1 MSSYKIYNLLDL
13 IDSVGE
19 EKVQSILCDF
29 SCPLNKEIENFASRN
44 AIDFS
49 KKKISITYLIM
60 DNDYNVVSLFT
71 LAHKIID
78 VNCSGFSNTT
88 KKKLKKYADANGLD
102 NTLSLSAFLMAQLGK
117 NYRDNIESPDGNRIV
132 NNPRLKSR
140 ACKSPLLIRLRR
152 IS

>member
-1 MSSYKIYNLLDL
+1 MIFPVLLIRKLKI
-13 IDSVGE
+13 
-19 EKVQSILCDF
+19 
-29 SCPLNKEIENFASRN
+29 FASRN

-49 KKKISITYLIM
+49 KKKISITYLII

-117 NYRDNIESPDGNRIV
+117 NYRDNIESPDGNSII
-132 NNPRLKSR
+132 
-140 ACKSPLLIRLRR
+140 SPVETV
-152 IS
+152 

>member
-1 MSSYKIYNLLDL
+1 MIFPVLLIRKLKI
-13 IDSVGE
+13 
-19 EKVQSILCDF
+19 
-29 SCPLNKEIENFASRN
+29 FASRN

-102 NTLSLSAFLMAQLGK
+102 NTLSLSAFLIAQLGK

-140 ACKSPLLIRLRR
+140 ACKPVVD
-152 IS
+152 

>member
-71 LAHKIID
+71 LVHKTID

-88 KKKLKKYADANGLD
+88 KKE
-102 NTLSLSAFLMAQLGK
+102 
-117 NYRDNIESPDGNRIV
+117 IEEVCRCEWIG
-132 NNPRLKSR
+132 
-140 ACKSPLLIRLRR
+140 
-152 IS
+152 